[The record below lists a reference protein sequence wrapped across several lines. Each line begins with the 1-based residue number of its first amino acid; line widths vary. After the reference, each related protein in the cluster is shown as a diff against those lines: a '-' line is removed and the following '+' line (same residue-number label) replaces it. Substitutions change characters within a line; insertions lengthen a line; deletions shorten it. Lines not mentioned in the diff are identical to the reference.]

1 MVADD
6 VLEKLKQGNDR
17 FMRGE
22 TRTDYSSNRREAV
35 ADDPCPSVVLVGC
48 SDSRV
53 PVETVFDVGIGD
65 AWVVRSAGHVLSEA
79 GLASVRFGVETWGIP
94 LVVVVGHEDCLAVR
108 AAVEGYAPPW
118 LHPITDYIEADPV
131 HLGTPAEDAAA
142 TFIKAVD
149 THVAASVVAL
159 TTYLKGL
166 PLLDAAKPQ
175 VVGCTY
181 HPTTGEVR
189 WLT

>member
-1 MVADD
+1 MVAGD
-6 VLEKLKQGNDR
+6 VLERLKLGNDR

-22 TRTDYSSNRREAV
+22 TRTDYSSSHRQAV
-35 ADDPCPSVVLVGC
+35 AEQPHPSVVIVGC

-65 AWVVRSAGHVLSEA
+65 AWVVRTAGHVLSEA

-108 AAVEGYAPPW
+108 AALEGFAPAW
-118 LHPITDYIEADPV
+118 LRPITEYIEADPAQ
-131 HLGTPAEDAAA
+131 LGTSGEDESALVR
-142 TFIKAVD
+142 AVD
-149 THVAASVVAL
+149 THVTASVAAL

-166 PLLDAAKPQ
+166 PLPDAATPQ